1 MSDALERMA
10 GEATPVTLESIAR
23 QQRYVILALMVVSLL
38 LGVLLGAV
46 LTRGAFADPDNRI
59 SISGQAM
66 TADSLSSAFANA
78 AAVVE
83 PAVVHID
90 VREGAGREAKGSGV
104 LVTSTG
110 YVLTNYHV
118 VEGATKI
125 GVRLSDHREFDGKV
139 VGSDEDTDL
148 AVVKIEAGTEL
159 PFARFGDSDHL
170 RVGDWVLAVGSPFGL
185 EQTVTAGIIS
195 AKDRETDG
203 GATAFQQFLQTDAA
217 INPGNSGGPLVNL
230 AGEVVGINT
239 QIATRTGAFS
249 GIGFALPS
257 STATGIYNTLVT
269 QGRINRGFLGVEV
282 AEVTA
287 EVARQNRLDGTEG
300 VLVKSTTDSGPAAL
314 AGLLRGD
321 VITEINGETVKD
333 RRDLIRRVGS
343 FPAGTVIRLTYVR
356 NAAAGTAT
364 AKLTDRGEGLQASVR
379 RYRDDFDDDDQLPP
393 GHPDIGPNN
402 GTGLGITSRTITP
415 DFARDRLLEGVTG
428 AYITY
433 VEPGS
438 LAAAKG
444 LREGDVI
451 VSANQQKVG
460 GKPDLD
466 DLVETL
472 SSGDQLTLSVARRA
486 GSKIERRLV
495 TITMP

>member
-1 MSDALERMA
+1 MRLLYFRNRHPDVTEALMSDALERMA

-185 EQTVTAGIIS
+185 EQTVTAGIVG

-217 INPGNSGGPLVNL
+217 INPGNSRRPAREPRRRGGRDQYPDRHANWRL
-230 AGEVVGINT
+230 
-239 QIATRTGAFS
+239 QR
-249 GIGFALPS
+249 
-257 STATGIYNTLVT
+257 
-269 QGRINRGFLGVEV
+269 
-282 AEVTA
+282 
-287 EVARQNRLDGTEG
+287 NRLRASVVHCDGYLQHARHAG
-300 VLVKSTTDSGPAAL
+300 KDQPRIPRRRSG
-314 AGLLRGD
+314 RGD
-321 VITEINGETVKD
+321 GGGRSAEPT
-333 RRDLIRRVGS
+333 RRDRGRTREVDDGQRPCGVGRSAPRR
-343 FPAGTVIRLTYVR
+343 R
-356 NAAAGTAT
+356 
-364 AKLTDRGEGLQASVR
+364 
-379 RYRDDFDDDDQLPP
+379 
-393 GHPDIGPNN
+393 HH
-402 GTGLGITSRTITP
+402 
-415 DFARDRLLEGVTG
+415 
-428 AYITY
+428 
-433 VEPGS
+433 
-438 LAAAKG
+438 
-444 LREGDVI
+444 
-451 VSANQQKVG
+451 
-460 GKPDLD
+460 
-466 DLVETL
+466 
-472 SSGDQLTLSVARRA
+472 GDQRRDESRIA
-486 GSKIERRLV
+486 AI
-495 TITMP
+495 